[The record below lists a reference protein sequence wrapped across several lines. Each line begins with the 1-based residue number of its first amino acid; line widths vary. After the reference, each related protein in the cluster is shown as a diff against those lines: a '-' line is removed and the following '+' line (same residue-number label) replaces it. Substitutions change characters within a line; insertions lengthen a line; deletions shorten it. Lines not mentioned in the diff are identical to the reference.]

1 MLNKIL
7 ILFIIILNNFIFS
20 NSFSNDQLNFDV
32 TEIEILDGG
41 NKIKGKKRGTIT
53 TNNGIII
60 SADEFEYNKINNIL
74 IANGN
79 IKIEDKLNNYNILS
93 ENVTY
98 FKNSEKIE
106 INGKSNSL
114 IYSKYNF
121 KTEDIIILRDELII
135 KSDKTAKIIDEKNQ
149 TLYEI
154 SKFSYSIKDE
164 ILKGE
169 KIFINTKFNQPFSDK
184 YFFKS
189 AIFNLKDQSYIA
201 QDININLKKD
211 IFGNKENDPRFKGVS
226 SSSKDGI
233 TTIDKGIFTSCKK
246 NDKCPPWAVQAKKVT
261 YDKNKKQIIYDDA
274 LVKVYDI
281 PIIYFPKFFHPGP
294 TVKRQSGILIP
305 HINNSNILGSSLQI
319 PYFHVISDNKDLTF
333 KPTIFDKSIFM
344 FQNEYRQQNKRSFF
358 ITDFNITDGYKSK
371 KDNEEKTLIHLF
383 SKFESDLD
391 FENFIESSLNIS
403 YQKVNNDTY
412 LKVFDSNIVDTDL
425 KPVNFDTLTSEIELD
440 LEHEKFT
447 FNTGFTAYENLSKQ
461 NSDRYQ
467 FVLPH
472 YNLSTNFFNNNNFGS
487 FDFLSQGDNILKD
500 TNDLRSRMINNLNI
514 QSYDFFSNNGFK
526 NNLNYFLKNTVT
538 AGKDNTEY
546 DSSPQIKFMNI
557 IEMQSSFPLVKIDD
571 KYINFINPKLSLRY
585 NPTEMKTYSNENRR
599 INNDNIFNINRLG
612 LIDTLES
619 GKNLTLG
626 IDYKKEKLNDINKY
640 FEVNLGT
647 VLRTKSNNK
656 IPSNST
662 IDQKNSNYFG
672 KLTNSFND
680 NISLDYEFSVDN
692 DLKHIEYN
700 SIGATISKNNFV
712 TTFNFIEE
720 NGAIGSSNILEN
732 TTTFNFDE
740 QNFIVFRT
748 RKNRE
753 IDLTEYYDLI
763 YEYKNDCLIAGI
775 KYNKTYYSDR
785 DLEPSEDFMLSI
797 TLIPMSSIEQKVAN

>member
-7 ILFIIILNNFIFS
+7 IILIIILNNFVYS
-20 NSFSNDQLNFDV
+20 NSFGNDELNFDV

-53 TNNGIII
+53 TNNGFIIN
-60 SADEFEYNKINNIL
+60 ADEFEYNKINNIL
-74 IANGN
+74 SATGN
-79 IKIEDKLNNYNILS
+79 IKIEDTLNNYSISS

-121 KTEDIIILRDELII
+121 KTEDIIILRDQLII
-135 KSDKTAKIIDEKNQ
+135 KSDKAATIIDEKNQ

-154 SKFSYSIKDE
+154 SKFSYSLKDE

-201 QDININLKKD
+201 QDINIDLKKD
-211 IFGNKENDPRFKGVS
+211 IFGNKKNDPRFKGVS
-226 SSSKDGI
+226 SSSKNGI
-233 TTIDKGIFTSCKK
+233 TIIDKGVFTSCKK
-246 NDKCPPWAVQAKKVT
+246 NDKCPPWVVQAKKVT

-281 PIIYFPKFFHPGP
+281 PIFYFPKFFHPGP

-333 KPTIFDKSIFM
+333 KPTIFDKNIFM
-344 FQNEYRQQNKRSFF
+344 FQNEYRQQNKKSFF

-371 KDNEEKTLIHLF
+371 KENEKKTLIHLF
-383 SKFESDLD
+383 SKFESNLD
-391 FENFIESSLNIS
+391 FENFIESSLNVS
-403 YQKVNNDTY
+403 VQKVNNDTY
-412 LKVFDSNIVDTDL
+412 LKVFDTNIVDTDL
-425 KPVNFDTLTSEIELD
+425 KPENFETLTSDIELD

-447 FNTGFTAYENLSKQ
+447 FNTGFTAYESLSKQ

-472 YNLSTNFFNNNNFGS
+472 YSLSTSFFNTNNFGS

-500 TNDLRSRMINNLNI
+500 TNSLRSRMINNLNI

-526 NNLNYFLKNTVT
+526 NNFNYFLKNTVT

-557 IEMQSSFPLVKIDD
+557 IEMQSSFPLIKIDD
-571 KYINFINPKLSLRY
+571 KYINYINPKLSLRY
-585 NPTEMKTYSNENRR
+585 NPSEMKTYSNENRR

-619 GKNLTLG
+619 GKNLTFG

-640 FEVNLGT
+640 FEIKLGT
-647 VLRTKSNNK
+647 VLRTKANDK

-662 IDQKNSNYFG
+662 LDQKNSNYFG

-680 NISLDYEFSVDN
+680 NITFDYEFSVDN
-692 DLKHIEYN
+692 DLNHIEYS
-700 SIGATISKNNFV
+700 SIGTTIKKNNFV

-740 QNFIVFRT
+740 QNFIAFRT

-763 YEYKNDCLIAGI
+763 YEYKNDCLVAGI

-785 DLEPSEDFMLSI
+785 DLEPAEDFMFSI
-797 TLIPMSSIEQKVAN
+797 TLIPMTSIEQKIAN